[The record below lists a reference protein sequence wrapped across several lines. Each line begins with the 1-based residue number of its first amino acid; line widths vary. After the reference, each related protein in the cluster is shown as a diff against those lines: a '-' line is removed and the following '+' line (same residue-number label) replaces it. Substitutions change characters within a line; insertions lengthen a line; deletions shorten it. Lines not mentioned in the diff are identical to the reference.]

1 MPHDLETRLL
11 DDSEVSAVMPRR
23 RKAPDQPARMAQAWG
38 HYHDSH
44 EGWTGLD
51 IALVVAIAML
61 SLVIAMVA
69 GIGLTEA
76 WNAWI
81 VEAINVPSVCEGG
94 ASTCIQA
101 LE

>member
-11 DDSEVSAVMPRR
+11 DDSEISTVMPS
-23 RKAPDQPARMAQAWG
+23 RKKPEEAARMAQVWG
-38 HYHDSH
+38 SYHDAH
-44 EGWTGLD
+44 DGWTGLD

-81 VEAINVPSVCEGG
+81 IEAINVPSICEGG
-94 ASTCIQA
+94 ATACVQA